1 MNQEIGMRRMET
13 MNNLFNTAD
22 NEYPV
27 YHRHFNKP
35 NLIISTYTIENVCCL
50 VIVMRKQTINAGKV
64 GNIENTFLKLAK
76 EKLLVQD
83 KK

>member
-1 MNQEIGMRRMET
+1 MRRMET

-50 VIVMRKQTINAGKV
+50 VIVMRK
-64 GNIENTFLKLAK
+64 
-76 EKLLVQD
+76 
-83 KK
+83 